1 MYLVFF
7 VTGPQKVGTT
17 SEIFTGAIRRMVLVW
32 HKARAIYGR
41 VIFFSGRVNGI
52 VVEKLVPWTVGH
64 HPAPPYPDEV
74 DSKEEKRDSAIFRP
88 RKRRNGGVLS
98 TDRLIG

>member
-52 VVEKLVPWTVGH
+52 V
-64 HPAPPYPDEV
+64 
-74 DSKEEKRDSAIFRP
+74 
-88 RKRRNGGVLS
+88 
-98 TDRLIG
+98 

>member
-52 VVEKLVPWTVGH
+52 VHTNAVALVSLTLTEL
-64 HPAPPYPDEV
+64 PASS
-74 DSKEEKRDSAIFRP
+74 DSVSLTIPFTADG
-88 RKRRNGGVLS
+88 NG
-98 TDRLIG
+98 R

>member
-52 VVEKLVPWTVGH
+52 VMEIAGFCSGSWEDCPHCLM
-64 HPAPPYPDEV
+64 
-74 DSKEEKRDSAIFRP
+74 
-88 RKRRNGGVLS
+88 
-98 TDRLIG
+98 RLN

>member
-52 VVEKLVPWTVGH
+52 VERDAKPSTALQRASKMCSCNPSRGQPH
-64 HPAPPYPDEV
+64 APQAGAQA
-74 DSKEEKRDSAIFRP
+74 RDGGPRNV
-88 RKRRNGGVLS
+88 RKR
-98 TDRLIG
+98 